1 MISFEFDIK
10 LRQIYYSFDT
20 QSGSLHKQLII
31 TNIYPFAYDFCIA
44 VIVRDLIY
52 NTKLII
58 DGIILHCSN
67 SL

>member
-1 MISFEFDIK
+1 MISFEFNLK
-10 LRQIYYSFDT
+10 LRQIYYSFET

-31 TNIYPFAYDFCIA
+31 TNVCIA

>member
-1 MISFEFDIK
+1 MISFEFDLK

-31 TNIYPFAYDFCIA
+31 TNIYPFAYLCIA

-52 NTKLII
+52 NTELII